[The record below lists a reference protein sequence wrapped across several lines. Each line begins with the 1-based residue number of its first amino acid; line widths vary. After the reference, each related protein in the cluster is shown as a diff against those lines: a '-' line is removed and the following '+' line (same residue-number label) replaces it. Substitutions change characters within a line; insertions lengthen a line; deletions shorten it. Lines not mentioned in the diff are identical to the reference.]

1 MNIFKHQ
8 LITKRYALKAALF
21 RRLAKNS
28 KQKNLSFT
36 EQDLINLFN
45 YETHGIGKIDERKNG
60 FAYGKWIRDLSIS
73 MMIEDIQSGIF
84 CKADFLDTVINKLHN
99 NSILKMI
106 MGKPFLKYE
115 YTYKPLLK
123 SNNQSSEPPLWVKN
137 TNWVFNSKGEFI
149 LDKSL
154 NS

>member
-45 YETHGIGKIDERKNG
+45 YETHGIGKIDEQKNG

-84 CKADFLDTVINKLHN
+84 CKADFLDTAISRLHN
-99 NSILKMI
+99 SNILNVVKSR
-106 MGKPFLKYE
+106 PFLKRE
-115 YTYKPLLK
+115 YTYPCL
-123 SNNQSSEPPLWVKN
+123 QTTN
-137 TNWVFNSKGEFI
+137 TQFNTF
-149 LDKSL
+149 DNRFVL
-154 NS
+154 NIS